1 MNKPFESLDIDE
13 NKRFNEIEKK
23 FLFSNESDPITL
35 LNIYNNPTTIELRD
49 ENEIKFE
56 NVFNEVFNINITNYL
71 DDYVFNEE
79 EIKEIYFINKKRT
92 NVFKITTERNEN
104 NKKGRLKIG
113 ETPNYDIKHDKFG
126 KDDIIKKIK
135 TKVINGLF
143 SLINKLNSEYDLEL
157 KRKSEPL
164 LTRINSDK
172 YKIYSHKNNYE
183 FLYANI
189 GEFFSAETSKRNST
203 YPTDYNKIHINLVKK
218 ENIKINVI
226 KILNSSIKEMYLK
239 YINNELPEF
248 SLENDLI
255 ELENKNGKEYK
266 DKYEKTALELIEF
279 IDNKIKHCKN

>member
-1 MNKPFESLDIDE
+1 MDKFDSLDKDE
-13 NKRFNEIEKK
+13 NIRLNEVLKK
-23 FLFSNESDPITL
+23 SQYLTYQNSKISSNKD
-35 LNIYNNPTTIELRD
+35 NNPKTTELNEKND
-49 ENEIKFE
+49 ERFKK
-56 NVFNEVFNINITNYL
+56 VFNEVFNTNSNNYS
-71 DDYVFNEE
+71 DNYKFSKEE
-79 EIKEIYFINKKRT
+79 LKKIYFINKKQLK
-92 NVFKITTERNEN
+92 VFKVTTETNEKY
-104 NKKGRLKIG
+104 KKGRLKIG
-113 ETPNYDIKHDKFG
+113 KIPDHGTKHDKPG
-126 KDDIIKKIK
+126 IDDIIQKIK

-189 GEFFSAETSKRNST
+189 GDFFSVETSKRNST
-203 YPTDYNKIHINLVKK
+203 YPIDYNKIHINLVKK